1 LRLYS
6 DVGSWTGRGSSRAE
20 GGARLPTK
28 MHRLGPAAMVAVVM
42 TLTLAGCTSSQASSP
57 RSSSLPMR
65 SPATLVTATTTVS
78 RADLPRFIALAHN
91 GLREPFEATYQ
102 FVPPLGKWGGHVHN
116 FRVWSEPA
124 VGSDPEGNFVFES
137 PFGRGTFRFLQTGN
151 GDYECLQAA
160 PRRAWKCVGPF
171 GPQSIGQ
178 IMLVEGYRMPVVVA
192 EDLST
197 GLVGPLVLSDRTV
210 LGRRLWCLN
219 VLNIT
224 FEGFLCLT
232 KTGQLAFDDKLFIGP
247 RELELV
253 SLMPTESKSAFLLPA
268 KPKPWRGELLPN
280 LCGKV
285 QCPSLGML

>member
-1 LRLYS
+1 MMRMVRKL
-6 DVGSWTGRGSSRAE
+6 VVI
-20 GGARLPTK
+20 
-28 MHRLGPAAMVAVVM
+28 AAVAM
-42 TLTLAGCTSSQASSP
+42 TLVLTACTSSTVPLPKSSTSPTGSTAS
-57 RSSSLPMR
+57 
-65 SPATLVTATTTVS
+65 LVTAPTTVS
-78 RADLPRFIALAHN
+78 RADLSRFVALARK
-91 GLREPFEATYQ
+91 GLRVPFEAAYR
-102 FVPPLGKWGGHVHN
+102 FVPPLGKWGGHVYD

-124 VGSDPEGNFVFES
+124 VGSDPEGNFVYES
-137 PFGRGTFRFLQTGN
+137 PFGRGTFRFIQTGN
-151 GDYECLQAA
+151 GDYECLRAA
-160 PRRAWKCVGPF
+160 PRRVWKCVGPF
-171 GPQSIGQ
+171 GPQTIGQ
-178 IMLVEGYRMPVVVA
+178 GMLVEGYRMPMVLA

-197 GLVGPLVLSDRTV
+197 GLVGPLVLSHRTV

-253 SLMPTESKSAFLLPA
+253 SLVLTESKSAFLLPA